1 MDPVVTAIVLA
12 SAFMHAL
19 WNALVKVDG
28 DRLMAMAVIM
38 GLTAALSPVLIVLS
52 PPIAAESWKYL
63 VLSAALN
70 NLYFFLLIES
80 YRVGDLSHAYPL
92 ARGSAPLLVALGSA
106 IFAGERLGPGG
117 IAGVLLVSAG
127 IMSLVAG
134 SRFDPRIR
142 RRAIG
147 YPLATGATIAAYTVV
162 DGIGVRLSGSP
173 VGYIGWLFALFA
185 FPIVL
190 VAIVSRG
197 TEAIDFL
204 RTRWRSAGLAALFNF
219 GSYGARHL
227 RPEPRCDGAR
237 LRAAGNQCDH
247 RCPHRCGSAQGTVRT
262 NSNRRCVPGRGR
274 GGHDSSG
281 RMIPGHI
288 PGSRGSGALALAG
301 PANESPDRHSF
312 TARRSGHGAWRSPI

>member
-1 MDPVVTAIVLA
+1 MDPVVTVIVLA

-52 PPIAAESWKYL
+52 PPIAAESWKFL
-63 VLSAALN
+63 LLSAALN

-106 IFAGERLGPGG
+106 MFAGERLGPWG
-117 IAGVLLVSAG
+117 IAGVLLISVG

-134 SRFDPRIR
+134 GRFDPRIR

-147 YPLATGATIAAYTVV
+147 FPLATGAMIAAYTVV
-162 DGIGVRLSGSP
+162 DGIGVRMSGSP

-185 FPIVL
+185 IPIVL
-190 VAIVSRG
+190 VAVGTRR
-197 TEAIDFL
+197 TEAIAFL
-204 RTRWRSAGLAALFNF
+204 RTRWRQAGLAAIFNF
-219 GSYGARHL
+219 GSYGLAIFALSLGTMAHVSAL
-227 RPEPRCDGAR
+227 RETSVIIAAFIGTVVLKEPFGRVRIAAAI
-237 LRAAGNQCDH
+237 LVAAGVATIH
-247 RCPHRCGSAQGTVRT
+247 V
-262 NSNRRCVPGRGR
+262 
-274 GGHDSSG
+274 
-281 RMIPGHI
+281 
-288 PGSRGSGALALAG
+288 AG
-301 PANESPDRHSF
+301 
-312 TARRSGHGAWRSPI
+312 

>member
-19 WNALVKVDG
+19 WNALVKIDG

-52 PPIAAESWKYL
+52 PPIAAESWKYV

-127 IMSLVAG
+127 IMSLMAG
-134 SRFDPRIR
+134 GRFDPRTR

-185 FPIVL
+185 FPIAL

-204 RTRWRSAGLAALFNF
+204 RARWRLAGLAALFNF
-219 GSYGARHL
+219 GSYGLAIFALSLGAMAHVSAL
-227 RPEPRCDGAR
+227 RETSVIIAALIGTLVLKEPFGRTRIAAAS
-237 LRAAGNQCDH
+237 LVAAGVATIH
-247 RCPHRCGSAQGTVRT
+247 
-262 NSNRRCVPGRGR
+262 
-274 GGHDSSG
+274 
-281 RMIPGHI
+281 
-288 PGSRGSGALALAG
+288 LAG
-301 PANESPDRHSF
+301 
-312 TARRSGHGAWRSPI
+312 

>member
-1 MDPVVTAIVLA
+1 MDPVVTVIVLA

-52 PPIAAESWKYL
+52 PPIAAESWKFL
-63 VLSAALN
+63 LLSAALN

-106 IFAGERLGPGG
+106 MFAGERLGPWG

-134 SRFDPRIR
+134 GRFDPHIR

-147 YPLATGATIAAYTVV
+147 FPLATGAMIAAYTVV
-162 DGIGVRLSGSP
+162 DGIGVRMSGSP
-173 VGYIGWLFALFA
+173 GGYIGWLFALFA
-185 FPIVL
+185 IPIVL
-190 VAIVSRG
+190 VAVATRR
-197 TEAIDFL
+197 TEAIAFL
-204 RTRWRSAGLAALFNF
+204 RTRWRPAGLAAIFNF
-219 GSYGARHL
+219 GSYGLAIFALSLGTMAHVSAL
-227 RPEPRCDGAR
+227 RETSVIIAAFIGTVVLKEPFGRVRIAAAI
-237 LRAAGNQCDH
+237 LVAAGVATIH
-247 RCPHRCGSAQGTVRT
+247 V
-262 NSNRRCVPGRGR
+262 
-274 GGHDSSG
+274 
-281 RMIPGHI
+281 
-288 PGSRGSGALALAG
+288 AG
-301 PANESPDRHSF
+301 
-312 TARRSGHGAWRSPI
+312 

>member
-1 MDPVVTAIVLA
+1 MIVLA

-28 DRLMAMAVIM
+28 DRLMAMAVIT
-38 GLTAALSPVLIVLS
+38 GLTAAFSPVLIVLS

-106 IFAGERLGPGG
+106 TFAGERLGPGG

-162 DGIGVRLSGSP
+162 DGIGVRASGSP

-185 FPIVL
+185 IPIVL
-190 VAIVSRG
+190 VAIASRR
-197 TEAIDFL
+197 TEAIVFL
-204 RTRWRSAGLAALFNF
+204 RARWRQGGLAALFNC
-219 GSYGARHL
+219 GSYGLAIFALSLGSMAHVSAL
-227 RPEPRCDGAR
+227 RETSVIIAALIGAVVLKEPFGRSR
-237 LRAAGNQCDH
+237 IAA
-247 RCPHRCGSAQGTVRT
+247 A
-262 NSNRRCVPGRGR
+262 
-274 GGHDSSG
+274 
-281 RMIPGHI
+281 
-288 PGSRGSGALALAG
+288 ALVATGVATMHLAG
-301 PANESPDRHSF
+301 
-312 TARRSGHGAWRSPI
+312 

>member
-1 MDPVVTAIVLA
+1 MDPVVTVIVLA

-28 DRLMAMAVIM
+28 DRLMAMAVIV
-38 GLTAALSPVLIVLS
+38 GLTAALSPILIVLS

-63 VLSAALN
+63 VISAALN

-80 YRVGDLSHAYPL
+80 YRFGDLSHAYPL

-106 IFAGERLGPGG
+106 IFAGERLGSGG

-134 SRFDPRIR
+134 GGRFDPRIR

-162 DGIGVRLSGSP
+162 DGIGVRMSGSP

-185 FPIVL
+185 IPIVL
-190 VAIVSRG
+190 VAIVSRRA
-197 TEAIDFL
+197 EAIVFL
-204 RTRWRSAGLAALFNF
+204 RARWRAAGLAALFNF
-219 GSYGARHL
+219 GSYGLAIFALSLGAMAHVSAL
-227 RPEPRCDGAR
+227 RETSVIIAALIGAVVLKEPFGRAR
-237 LRAAGNQCDH
+237 LAAAALVG
-247 RCPHRCGSAQGTVRT
+247 CGVATI
-262 NSNRRCVPGRGR
+262 
-274 GGHDSSG
+274 H
-281 RMIPGHI
+281 
-288 PGSRGSGALALAG
+288 LAG
-301 PANESPDRHSF
+301 
-312 TARRSGHGAWRSPI
+312 

>member
-1 MDPVVTAIVLA
+1 MDAVVTTIVLA

-28 DRLMAMAVIM
+28 DRLMAMAVVM
-38 GLTAALSPVLIVLS
+38 GLTSILSPVLIVFS
-52 PPIAAESWKYL
+52 PPIASESWKYL
-63 VLSAALN
+63 VISAALN

-106 IFAGERLGPGG
+106 IFAGERLGPGSV
-117 IAGVLLVSAG
+117 AGVLLVSAG

-185 FPIVL
+185 IPIVL
-190 VAIVSRG
+190 AAIVSRRSG
-197 TEAIDFL
+197 AVDFL
-204 RTRWRSAGLAALFNF
+204 RARWRPAGLAALFNF
-219 GSYGARHL
+219 GSYGLAIFALSLGAMAHVSALRETSVIIAALIGTVVLKEPFGRARIAAASL
-227 RPEPRCDGAR
+227 V
-237 LRAAGNQCDH
+237 AAGVATIH
-247 RCPHRCGSAQGTVRT
+247 
-262 NSNRRCVPGRGR
+262 
-274 GGHDSSG
+274 
-281 RMIPGHI
+281 
-288 PGSRGSGALALAG
+288 LAG
-301 PANESPDRHSF
+301 
-312 TARRSGHGAWRSPI
+312 

>member
-1 MDPVVTAIVLA
+1 MDPVVTVIVLA

-19 WNALVKVDG
+19 WNVLVKVDG
-28 DRLMAMAVIM
+28 DRLMAMAVIT
-38 GLTAALSPVLIVLS
+38 GLTAAFSPVLIVLS

-106 IFAGERLGPGG
+106 TFAGERLGPGG

-127 IMSLVAG
+127 IISLVAG
-134 SRFDPRIR
+134 SRFDPGIN

-162 DGIGVRLSGSP
+162 DGIGVRASGSP

-185 FPIVL
+185 IPIVL
-190 VAIVSRG
+190 VAIVSRR
-197 TEAIDFL
+197 TEAIAFL
-204 RTRWRSAGLAALFNF
+204 RARWRPGGLAALFNF
-219 GSYGARHL
+219 GSYGLAIFALSLGSMAHVSAL
-227 RPEPRCDGAR
+227 RETSVIIAALIGAVVLKEPFGRSRIAAAA
-237 LRAAGNQCDH
+237 LVAAGVATIH
-247 RCPHRCGSAQGTVRT
+247 
-262 NSNRRCVPGRGR
+262 
-274 GGHDSSG
+274 
-281 RMIPGHI
+281 
-288 PGSRGSGALALAG
+288 LAG
-301 PANESPDRHSF
+301 
-312 TARRSGHGAWRSPI
+312 

>member
-1 MDPVVTAIVLA
+1 MIVLA

-28 DRLMAMAVIM
+28 DRLMAMAVIT
-38 GLTAALSPVLIVLS
+38 GLTAAFSPVLIVLS

-162 DGIGVRLSGSP
+162 DGIGVRASGSP

-185 FPIVL
+185 IPIVL
-190 VAIVSRG
+190 VAIVSRR
-197 TEAIDFL
+197 TEAIVFL
-204 RTRWRSAGLAALFNF
+204 RARWRPGGLAALFNF
-219 GSYGARHL
+219 GSYGLAIFALSLGAMAHVSAL
-227 RPEPRCDGAR
+227 RETSVIIAALDTGGDGVEQA
-237 LRAAGNQCDH
+237 LELGLG
-247 RCPHRCGSAQGTVRT
+247 RCGDAVETGRVVIERVGAVDEEHVQMGVEVQ
-262 NSNRRCVPGRGR
+262 RRAETR
-274 GGHDSSG
+274 
-281 RMIPGHI
+281 
-288 PGSRGSGALALAG
+288 A
-301 PANESPDRHSF
+301 
-312 TARRSGHGAWRSPI
+312 